1 MRFLNP
7 KTDFAFKKIF
17 GSEQSREILLS
28 FLNAIL
34 QLESPYRIA
43 DLQILDPY
51 LAPKIHG
58 MKDTYLD
65 VRAQDEQG
73 KWYIIE
79 MQVLNVAGFEKRV
92 LYNACKTYAG
102 QIQRGE
108 DYHLLTDV
116 IAITI
121 TDFTMFENQ
130 PSVISKYRLRADD
143 GHVYSDDLELV
154 FAELTKFNKTE
165 TQLDSLIDRWLYFLK
180 HADDLSVI
188 PAPLQS
194 EPAICQAFNIANI
207 AGLSPDELLDQER
220 REMFIQDQ
228 RGAIELALQ
237 RGVGKG
243 REEGL
248 AEGREKGREEGR
260 EEGREVGRE
269 EGREE
274 GKQAERLR
282 IAASLLDI
290 LDDDHLIAAKT
301 GLTEQDIKPLRLARD
316 AAPN

>member
-116 IAITI
+116 IAIT
-121 TDFTMFENQ
+121 DFTMFENQ

-143 GHVYSDDLELV
+143 GQVYSDDLELV

-248 AEGREKGREEGR
+248 AEGREEGR
-260 EEGREVGRE
+260 
-269 EGREE
+269 
-274 GKQAERLR
+274 QAERLR

-301 GLTEQDIKPLRLARD
+301 GLTEQDIKPLRLARN
-316 AAPN
+316 PTQN

>member
-165 TQLDSLIDRWLYFLK
+165 AQLDSLMDRWLYFLK

-194 EPAICQAFNIANI
+194 EPAICQAFDIANK
-207 AGLSPDELLDQER
+207 AGLSAEELLDQER

-243 REEGL
+243 HEEGL
-248 AEGREKGREEGR
+248 AEGLEKGREEGL
-260 EEGREVGRE
+260 EK
-269 EGREE
+269 GREE

-301 GLTEQDIKPLRLARD
+301 GLTEQEIKPLRRARRD
-316 AAPN
+316 P